1 VAVRQLKALLSQGNR
16 LRLLRVESPSS
27 ELTARCVIELTWMPE
42 QIVRNQG
49 KRAALIHA
57 RDTVLRG
64 VAAPQ
69 GPPPNAGS
77 GTRG

>member
-1 VAVRQLKALLSQGNR
+1 MAVRQLKTLLIQGSQQGQ
-16 LRLLRVESPSS
+16 LRVDRPSS

-64 VAAPQ
+64 VA
-69 GPPPNAGS
+69 
-77 GTRG
+77 TR